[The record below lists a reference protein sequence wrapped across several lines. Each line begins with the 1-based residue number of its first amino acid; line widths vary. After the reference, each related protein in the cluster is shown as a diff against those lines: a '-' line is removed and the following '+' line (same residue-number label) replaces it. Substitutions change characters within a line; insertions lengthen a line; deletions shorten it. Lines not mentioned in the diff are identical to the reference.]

1 MRAALFEGI
10 DQLALREVPT
20 PTLADDESLIL
31 RVHACAVCGSDIRI
45 LHHGNPRVVPPQII
59 GHEVAGE
66 VVAVGSRVTR
76 FKVGDRLATGADV
89 PCGECEWCRQ
99 GLGNNCAINYA
110 IGYQFPGGFAEYMP
124 LNGMTL
130 RYGAVHVIPTGLS
143 YDEATLAEP
152 LGCCINGLEMCQIK
166 LGDRVVVIGAGPA
179 GCMTMRLARSFG
191 ALKVIA
197 VQRSRARLEL
207 ARELGGANVVICSQ
221 DGDPVQAVLE
231 ATGGQG
237 ADVVITANSSV
248 ETHEQALLMARN
260 RGRINFFGGLGK
272 GARPITLESNLVH
285 YKELLVTGSHGSVPR
300 QHRLA
305 LDVLAAGVINARDYI
320 TYTMPLGRIA
330 EAFRAAEGHD
340 GLKVVVHPQEA
351 G

>member
-272 GARPITLESNLVH
+272 GARPIALESNLVH

-320 TYTMPLGRIA
+320 THTMPLGRIA